1 MMKSMKSMNLRFF
14 FLMKS
19 MNLRTPCCKFLQSFD
34 AFRVTSRTLVWS
46 LCRLP
51 DQRRDSQI
59 TWDSPR
65 RSLLVSLCQALF
77 WKRAFRLANY
87 LRKQETPHYQAAAVC
102 FSVHLSRT
110 RKLRLHP
117 CVKCFMARMIAL
129 FVSFRGCCLTTHRL
143 RLLSPQSQMNGSS
156 YVQHLLQRPLSR
168 SCACRSL

>member
-1 MMKSMKSMNLRFF
+1 MLQILAILRRFPRHKQNF
-14 FLMKS
+14 GVVIMS
-19 MNLRTPCCKFLQSFD
+19 ATGP
-34 AFRVTSRTLVWS
+34 A
-46 LCRLP
+46 
-51 DQRRDSQI
+51 QR
-59 TWDSPR
+59 
-65 RSLLVSLCQALF
+65 F
-77 WKRAFRLANY
+77 ANY
-87 LRKQETPHYQAAAVC
+87 LGLSSPILISVPMPGIVLEKGFSPGKLLAQARDSTLQAAAVC